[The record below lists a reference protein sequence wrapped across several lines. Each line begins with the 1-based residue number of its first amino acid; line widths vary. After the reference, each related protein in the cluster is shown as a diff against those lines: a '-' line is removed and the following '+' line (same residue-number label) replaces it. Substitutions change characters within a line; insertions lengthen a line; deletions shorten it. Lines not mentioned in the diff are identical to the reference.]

1 MAENGKAGLY
11 WDGRRKFRGNRQR
24 LFDQARQAVHPDKGT
39 RYPCSLQNILS
50 YRRRPEKSYKNPWS
64 NEVATNKL
72 VNFLN
77 EPIKEGSK
85 ERAALYRLADGMQL
99 EKWGPDLIIKAFD
112 DLDLVFFRG
121 VLATRTQISW
131 MTTREIRAKG
141 LTSSVFG
148 FTEPLGHGRA
158 HIVLN
163 STIIFLEDPNPFA
176 QMWSTML
183 HEMVHAYF
191 DALCDSTYPSRT
203 DAAMGKEW
211 LDGHGHCFR
220 KVITAVDKRY
230 HKYFHM
236 YASTL
241 AEGLNLDRCGVRGR
255 WQ

>member
-183 HEMVHAYF
+183 HEMVVSIAGF
-191 DALCDSTYPSRT
+191 GQRRIMRT
-203 DAAMGKEW
+203 NLPPACLLRRTLRQYLPLANRRRHGQGVARRSW
-211 LDGHGHCFR
+211 PLLPQGH
-220 KVITAVDKRY
+220 Y
-230 HKYFHM
+230 
-236 YASTL
+236 S
-241 AEGLNLDRCGVRGR
+241 GR
-255 WQ
+255 